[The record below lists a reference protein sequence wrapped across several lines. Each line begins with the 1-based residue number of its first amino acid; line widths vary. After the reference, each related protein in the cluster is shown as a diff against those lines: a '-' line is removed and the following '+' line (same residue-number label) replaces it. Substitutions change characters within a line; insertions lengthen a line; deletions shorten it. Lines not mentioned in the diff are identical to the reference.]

1 MLLNHK
7 KTTMRYFFSFTFC
20 GCLFA
25 CYFLSQPINAQSFMV
40 PEKGWSVITG
50 VNFTDFYRHN
60 IYGSPKIGID
70 ANPIAGAFLQLSR
83 NGSINSQI
91 GYECQLS
98 YAQQINDLKV
108 SDSGGIGGNIRGGKF
123 TFDQF
128 TLSFLPTLSIGDR
141 WHLTVGIGPVLG
153 MMTNREDS
161 LLFSSHSWRYSSVA
175 PPDTEIIVENQH
187 FFKSIYWGMKTTI
200 DLVYPIKESIGIKL
214 QMGYDWGLND
224 RAKATLVSEKISSR
238 TTTVGVGL
246 CLELE

>member
-1 MLLNHK
+1 
-7 KTTMRYFFSFTFC
+7 MRYFFSFTFC

-25 CYFLSQPINAQSFMV
+25 CYLLSQPINAQSLMG

-60 IYGSPKIGID
+60 PGGSPWIGVD
-70 ANPIAGAFLQLSR
+70 AKSSAGFFIGLSKLGR
-83 NGSINSQI
+83 INQRI
-91 GYECQLS
+91 GYDWQVS
-98 YAQQINDLKV
+98 YTKQINDLEIR
-108 SDSGGIGGNIRGGKF
+108 DFGRLGRNIRGGKF

-128 TLSFLPTLSIGDR
+128 NLSFIPTLSIGYK
-141 WHLTVGIGPVLG
+141 WQLSVGIGPVLG

-246 CLELE
+246 CLKLE